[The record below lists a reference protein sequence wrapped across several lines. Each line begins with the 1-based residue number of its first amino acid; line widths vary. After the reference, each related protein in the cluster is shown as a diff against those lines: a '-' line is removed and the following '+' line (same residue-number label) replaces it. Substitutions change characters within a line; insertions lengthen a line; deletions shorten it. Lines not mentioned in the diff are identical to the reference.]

1 MGKQEEKERDREREW
16 LKENGIGER
25 DGERKTEM
33 ARNCRR
39 QAIAAAGGGEEEG
52 AMGIK
57 ARARQLWAL
66 ISFIKF
72 RTSRR
77 LA

>member
-1 MGKQEEKERDREREW
+1 MRKREAKEREREGGPRE
-16 LKENGIGER
+16 KGKSQR
-25 DGERKTEM
+25 DGECKTEM

-39 QAIAAAGGGEEEG
+39 QATGAEGGGRRG
-52 AMGIK
+52 VTGIK